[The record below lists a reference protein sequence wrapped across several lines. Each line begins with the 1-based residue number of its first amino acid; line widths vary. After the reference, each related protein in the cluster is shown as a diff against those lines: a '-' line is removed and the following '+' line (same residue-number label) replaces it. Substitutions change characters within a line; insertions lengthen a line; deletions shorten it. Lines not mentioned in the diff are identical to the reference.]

1 MVVMVF
7 VGGLVG
13 VGVHEFFSVENI
25 HKQQLNGI
33 VFRVCLDQPYLT

>member
-13 VGVHEFFSVENI
+13 VGVDEFFSVEIIFIN
-25 HKQQLNGI
+25 KLSGI
-33 VFRVCLDQPYLT
+33 VFRVCLDQP